1 MQRLTSTL
9 PPSATQSRPLPGD
22 CCIQVMSFNGK
33 DKGTPYHAGTL
44 TEGNSQTPIYV
55 EGDRVMLVPSRKCS
69 GEADAA
75 SEGKEE
81 VMPDPAGGDAG
92 EALATNTS
100 VSTQSNHG
108 LSDPMPEAEAAAKAD
123 LDALPDADTKLERL
137 PSDTPVLRPWGE
149 AAGVEPRWRAG
160 GRAGNANDPSGPAAS
175 YVSNAG
181 TVDVGDS
188 DVESKEGSSNNSPA
202 SSLGERAAWSRY
214 STLNDLSAMAVPILS
229 GVSSDNSGATDLW
242 AGSGQRTEV
251 ADTTTAGDTVSM
263 EARGSQADGHS
274 DETGLDGLNVVD
286 GETGGDGED
295 GGGREG
301 VGGGAATEEEGIYAK
316 RNLNA
321 ASNSMS
327 EHGSSTEVLRPGG
340 VEEAKHCE
348 PPEAILREEGLGKP
362 SSARKWAVQVRAAA
376 MPRKARLRLYL
387 EQRLSLASRGPSLEQ
402 ASDWMR
408 AWTPEMD
415 KGLLELLGAAGTKSV
430 SRSYWG
436 GIHSYFIRP
445 PFVCLTIVK
454 SNVSSCT

>member
-1 MQRLTSTL
+1 
-9 PPSATQSRPLPGD
+9 
-22 CCIQVMSFNGK
+22 
-33 DKGTPYHAGTL
+33 
-44 TEGNSQTPIYV
+44 
-55 EGDRVMLVPSRKCS
+55 MLVPSRKRS
-69 GEADAA
+69 DEADAA

-81 VMPDPAGGDAG
+81 LKPDPAGGDAG

-108 LSDPMPEAEAAAKAD
+108 LSDPMPEAEAEAEAAAKVD

-181 TVDVGDS
+181 TVEVGDS

-242 AGSGQRTEV
+242 AGGGQRADV
-251 ADTTTAGDTVSM
+251 ADTATAGDTISM

-274 DETGLDGLNVVD
+274 DETGLDGLSVV
-286 GETGGDGED
+286 GE
-295 GGGREG
+295 GGGGGGGVEG
-301 VGGGAATEEEGIYAK
+301 VGGGAAAEEEGIYAK
-316 RNLNA
+316 RNRDA

-327 EHGSSTEVLRPGG
+327 VHRSSADVSRAGG

-348 PPEAILREEGLGKP
+348 PPKAILREEGLGKP
-362 SSARKWAVQVRAAA
+362 SPTWKWAVRVRAAA

-387 EQRLSLASRGPSLEQ
+387 EQRLSLASQGPSLEQ

-415 KGLLELLGAAGTKSV
+415 KGLLELLGAAGMKSV
-430 SRSYWG
+430 SRPYWG
-436 GIHSYFIRP
+436 GTVALFIYPSLRMP
-445 PFVCLTIVK
+445 YNRK
-454 SNVSSCT
+454 SMP